1 MSLKAIVVDDE
12 PLAREGVAMA
22 LAEEDDVEVVAMC
35 ADGGSAIDAI
45 RRLEP
50 DLVLLDIK
58 MPGQSGFDVIAAIG
72 VDAMPAV
79 VFLTAYEEHAL
90 RAFRVNAIDYLL
102 KPLDG
107 AELRASLERARTRIA
122 ADVRAAQGRQL
133 KSLLEDLG
141 VGAAADPERLVVR
154 AAGRVHFVA
163 PEQIDWIEAAGD
175 YVTIH
180 AAGRD
185 HLIRESMRVMAKRL
199 LGHGFQRI
207 HRSAIVNL
215 RKVRELATGTNGDHA
230 VVLHDGTTLR
240 LSRSYRDALYRAL
253 KAD

>member
-22 LAEEDDVEVVAMC
+22 LAEEGDVEVVAMC
-35 ADGGSAIDAI
+35 ADGSSAIAAI
-45 RRLEP
+45 RRLQP

-58 MPGQSGFDVIAAIG
+58 MPGLSGFDVIAAIG
-72 VDAMPAV
+72 EDVMPAV

-107 AELRASLERARTRIA
+107 AELRVSVERVRRRIA
-122 ADVRAAQGRQL
+122 ANERAGQGRQL
-133 KSLLEDLG
+133 RAVLTSLG
-141 VGAAADPERLVVR
+141 VTTGTDSERLVVR

-163 PEQIDWIEAAGD
+163 PEQIDWVEAAGD

-185 HLIRESMRVMAKRL
+185 HLIRESMHAMAQRL
-199 LGHGFQRI
+199 IGHGFQRI

-215 RKVRELATGTNGDHA
+215 QKVRELATGANGDHT

-240 LSRSYRDALYRAL
+240 LSRTYREALYRAL